1 MNEAE
6 NLNDPKTQ
14 QLNIAGVNKNA
25 KFRDDV
31 KLQNPKAV
39 TFFEFKCEHLGVEFR
54 RNNYPIPA
62 VVAWMLRK
70 EEGGWDESL
79 KITLHQK
86 PGWRNGILVSIEK
99 YEEYLDKVYF
109 R

>member
-1 MNEAE
+1 MSVFASLNLTKVQNMNITE
-6 NLNDPKTQ
+6 NY
-14 QLNIAGVNKNA
+14 
-25 KFRDDV
+25 
-31 KLQNPKAV
+31 PKAM

-79 KITLHQK
+79 KSTLHQK